1 MLERLPYLGRD
12 ESRDD
17 LILGGLHVIQSRS
30 GYRFSIDAVL
40 LAHFP
45 KLCSSMQ
52 IIDLGTGSGVIAL
65 LLAYRHG
72 GVHITGLEI
81 QEQMVDRACR
91 SVHYNNLDHQI
102 TIQQADIYQIPSLWT
117 AAQADLVVCNPPF
130 WKNGQGK
137 ISRNPEQA
145 IARHELNINLA
156 AVIKAGYHLLK
167 PGGRL
172 AMILPARRLPE
183 LFQELSQAKLSPAR
197 LRMIH
202 PAPGRE
208 AGHFLIEA
216 VKGTG
221 KEITIMPPLIIY
233 TRTGE
238 YCPEI
243 KNLYN
248 LPAEE
253 DVNQND

>member
-1 MLERLPYLGRD
+1 MLERLPCLGSD
-12 ESRDD
+12 ESWDD

-45 KLCSSMQ
+45 EVFDGMQ
-52 IIDLGTGSGVIAL
+52 IFDLGTGSGVVAL
-65 LLAYRHG
+65 LLAYRHS

-81 QEQMVDRACR
+81 QEQMVDRARR
-91 SVHYNNLDHQI
+91 SVHYNHLDERI
-102 TIQQADIYQIPSLWT
+102 TIQQADINQIPSLWT

-145 IARHELNINLA
+145 IARHELKVCLE
-156 AVIKAGYHLLK
+156 AVIKAGSHLLK

-183 LFQELSQAKLSPAR
+183 LFQHLSQSKLSPAR

-216 VKGTG
+216 VKRTG
-221 KEITIMPPLIIY
+221 SEITILPPLIIY
-233 TRTGE
+233 ARTGE
-238 YCPEI
+238 YSSEI
-243 KNLYN
+243 KSMYS
-248 LPAEE
+248 LPAGE
-253 DVNQND
+253 DVN